1 MHYCCSNILS
11 SHFVPKL
18 VDFGFAQI
26 KPKYEG
32 GKSFWRAGET
42 GGTPGYMTPEV
53 ASGEVSP
60 KVDVYAF

>member
-1 MHYCCSNILS
+1 M
-11 SHFVPKL
+11 PKL